1 MIKAM
6 LLLFAPGVAWERILL
21 TQRGL
26 GRILMVYLLPLLVL
40 VSLGEGAGLV
50 YWGKWRGIV
59 ARPHT
64 FPLRDVFILEVL
76 QIFLSLLV
84 VAINA
89 KMIKSFGDTFHGRHS
104 YTQTFTLSVYSL
116 TPLFLLRLL
125 NAFPHISPLAAW
137 AVGVFLCMRVLYPG
151 VPRVM
156 DPDPPHTF
164 GLFLMSAVL
173 MVLTT
178 GMVQFVVAWYL
189 QGRFP
194 ALEAAISG
202 WGARLPF

>member
-1 MIKAM
+1 MIKAL
-6 LLLFAPGVAWERILL
+6 LLLFAPGVAWNRILL

-26 GRILMVYLLPLLVL
+26 GVILLVYLLPLLVL

-59 ARPHT
+59 ARRHT
-64 FPLRDVFILEVL
+64 FPAGEVLILEAIQV
-76 QIFLSLLV
+76 FLSLVV
-84 VAINA
+84 VAINTR
-89 KMIKSFGDTFHGRHS
+89 MIKSFGDTFHGRHS
-104 YTQTFTLSVYSL
+104 YTQTFSLAVYSL

-125 NAFPHISPLAAW
+125 NAFPQFPPLVVW
-137 AVGVFLCMRVLYPG
+137 GIGILLCMRVLYPG

-164 GLFLMSAVL
+164 GLYLMSAVL
-173 MVLTT
+173 MLLTT
-178 GMVQFVVAWYL
+178 GLMAFLFAWYL

-194 ALEAAISG
+194 ALEATISG
-202 WGARLPF
+202 WGAHLQF